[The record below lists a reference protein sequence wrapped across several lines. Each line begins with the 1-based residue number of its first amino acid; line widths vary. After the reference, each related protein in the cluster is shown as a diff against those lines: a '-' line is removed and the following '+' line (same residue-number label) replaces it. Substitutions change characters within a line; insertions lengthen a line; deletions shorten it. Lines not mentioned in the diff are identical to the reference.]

1 MKRQKGMDAGNRT
14 TILWSSVV
22 IVCLSFGTVRCGKFA
37 VCGKRPGVV
46 TASRSAAL
54 ASKILQNCG
63 LKFARRFTLSPPAMI
78 KIAEKLCLGYRLCY
92 AYVNPGVQKNTKDI
106 KERLRSCIFKGAR
119 FLFAQNSEMFSVT
132 VEQLNAMLE
141 HLNHCSTDD
150 MISTD
155 GSVMLGAVR
164 YVLKSANLAM
174 PLL

>member
-119 FLFAQNSEMFSVT
+119 FLFAQNS
-132 VEQLNAMLE
+132 
-141 HLNHCSTDD
+141 HCSTDD